1 MNDINKTGTP
11 SSELVTN
18 LSNDV
23 SFQMKMTSLEEKI
36 KRKTSRTNS
45 KLKRRHQEP
54 TQSY

>member
-23 SFQMKMTSLEEKI
+23 SFQMKITSLEEKI